1 MRNFFYLTL
10 ILLLMTT
17 LQAISQENDDS
28 VKVTVTNVGDIINSG
43 YDEFAP
49 IISADGYMMIF
60 TSSRPIGKNAMA
72 KKLLPGNENIYVSY
86 YDDYTWKWSEPKIL
100 SESVNQPEKNNSAI
114 SLSNDGQR
122 LLIFRGDPDGNI
134 YESVLKGDE
143 WSEPVKLPEPINS
156 KRHESSASI
165 SPDGRTIYFVSNR
178 NGGQGKLDI
187 WLCHQDNMGT
197 WGKAE
202 NLGPD
207 INTPDNE
214 EGVFIHP
221 DGKTLYFSSKGHN
234 SIGGFDVFKT
244 VLEDGKW
251 SIPVSLG
258 NLINTPDDD
267 LFFSITADGK
277 TGYYSTGFSAKIDST
292 QLKAASETTDSLI
305 KAIKEAQILLGQQV
319 QRVRRAQ
326 LVLYNL
332 QEDQAQQ
339 VIKETQTQLV
349 EQAKEVQQVIEEAQA
364 LLVLKSVLVQ
374 NTGSNATTGT
384 SSDTISANLSSANK
398 NSGSL
403 TADLGR
409 VGFGGK
415 DIYEISFKN
424 KKNES
429 GLTLFKGL
437 VIDFDSHDPVGT
449 DIEISDNDKN
459 EIIANIQSNS
469 VTGKYLVSLPAGKN
483 YGIAVK
489 KKGYLFYS
497 ENFNIPDSAAYKEIN
512 KNIEL
517 QKFTVGNTI
526 VLKNV
531 FYDSGK
537 ATLKPESVSEIN
549 QLVQLMNL
557 NIDIKI
563 EIASYTDNIGK
574 KESNIAL
581 SQARSQSV
589 ADFLFSAGISK
600 DQVVAKGYGGAK
612 PIASNETEEGRKL
625 NRRTEIKILEQ

>member
-1 MRNFFYLTL
+1 MN
-10 ILLLMTT
+10 
-17 LQAISQENDDS
+17 LQAKSQENGDS
-28 VKVTVTNVGDIINSG
+28 VKITVTNVGDVINTA

-60 TSSRPIGKNAMA
+60 TSSRPIGKKAIA
-72 KKLLPGNENIYVSY
+72 KKLLAGNENIYVSY
-86 YDDYTWKWSEPKIL
+86 YDDYTWKWSEPKL
-100 SESVNQPEKNNSAI
+100 LGESINQPEKNNSAI

-122 LLIFRGDPDGNI
+122 LLLFRGDPDGNI
-134 YESVLKGDE
+134 YETVLKGDE

-156 KRHESSASI
+156 KMHESSASI

-178 NGGQGKLDI
+178 KGGQGKLDI
-187 WLCHQDNMGT
+187 WMCHQDNMGT

-202 NLGPD
+202 NLGSE
-207 INTPDNE
+207 INTPENE

-251 SIPVSLG
+251 GTPVSLG
-258 NLINTPDDD
+258 NLINTPEDD

-277 TGYYSTGFSAKIDST
+277 TGYYSTGYSAKIDST
-292 QLKAASETTDSLI
+292 QLKRNAETTDSLI

-319 QRVRRAQ
+319 QRVHHAQ
-326 LVLYNL
+326 LVLSNL
-332 QEDQAQQ
+332 QEVQANQ
-339 VIKETQTQLV
+339 VINETQVELV
-349 EQAKEVQQVIEEAQA
+349 EQAKQVQQVIEEAQA
-364 LLVLKSVLVQ
+364 LLVLKQVLVK
-374 NTGSNATTGT
+374 NTGENATTGT
-384 SSDTISANLSSANK
+384 SSDTISADLISGAQSSDP
-398 NSGSL
+398 L
-403 TADLGR
+403 TANMGR

-424 KKNES
+424 KKDGS

-437 VIDFDSHDPVGT
+437 VIDFETHTPIGA

-489 KKGYLFYS
+489 KKGYLFFS

-512 KNIEL
+512 KNIDL

-531 FYDSGK
+531 FFDSDK

-563 EIASYTDNIGK
+563 EIGNYTDNVGK
-574 KESNIAL
+574 KESNKAL
-581 SQARSQSV
+581 SQARAQSV
-589 ADFLFSAGISK
+589 ADFLFSSGISK
-600 DQVVAKGYGGAK
+600 DQVIAKGYGALK
-612 PIASNETEEGRKL
+612 PIAPNDTEEGRKL

>member
-100 SESVNQPEKNNSAI
+100 GESINQPEKNNSAI

-143 WSEPVKLPEPINS
+143 WSEPIKLPEPINS